1 MKKLIFLLLFLP
13 CIIISQYTL
22 IPDENF
28 EVALKNLGY
37 DSKIDG
43 KVKTKKIKDVTS
55 LTLNVAWFIDDSD
68 EIAGIEDFGA
78 PTDYSTAKTA
88 VISLAKNIARKT
100 APDVRVNVIAPGNIY
115 FENGSWDKKIKEDQ
129 ESVDNMINSKV
140 PMKRFGYPEEVGD
153 AAVFLCSDKSKFI
166 TGTTLI
172 IDGGQTLGLT

>member
-1 MKKLIFLLLFLP
+1 MVVNVGSGESVLDILPNTDDWKKTWDI
-13 CIIISQYTL
+13 
-22 IPDENF
+22 NF
-28 EVALKNLGY
+28 ESALQTTRVFLQMLLE
-37 DSKIDG
+37 SKG
-43 KVKTKKIKDVTS
+43 VLLYVS
-55 LTLNVAWFIDDSD
+55 S
-68 EIAGIEDFGA
+68 IAGIEDFGA

-100 APDVRVNVIAPGNIY
+100 APNVRVNVIAPGNIY

-129 ESVDNMINSKV
+129 EGVDNMINSKV